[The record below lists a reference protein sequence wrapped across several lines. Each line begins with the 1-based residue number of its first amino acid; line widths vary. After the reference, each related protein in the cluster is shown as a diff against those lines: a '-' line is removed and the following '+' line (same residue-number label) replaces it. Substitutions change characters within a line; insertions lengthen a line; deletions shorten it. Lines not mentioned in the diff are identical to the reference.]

1 MIVEA
6 TSVIDANIEKCDC
19 KSGCESEGSGHLCK
33 AEVSSDGIEFQS
45 AQLEST
51 DINSILE
58 EDKKYGVFQPK
69 NGSYYTYRVLNEDEE
84 ITNKQVLKSI
94 AYSYRRI
101 SLRTNLKFRRARK
114 GEYADFKIEFRT
126 VESDPEKELKAST
139 LMYHYYPISNTS
151 NRLRGLCVI
160 NKNYY
165 WTTSGGS
172 LDMHYIDPEHYP
184 EPNSGYGGKTYDLD
198 QVYTHEVLH
207 GLGLPHS
214 KTAGNVMSPNYGIM
228 AEWLSEEDIPRIQA
242 KYGSRNISE
251 SRIKRWLK
259 WLKIASNR

>member
-1 MIVEA
+1 MGRSK
-6 TSVIDANIEKCDC
+6 SVFNK
-19 KSGCESEGSGHLCK
+19 KPESEGLGHICK
-33 AEVSSDGIEFQS
+33 AEVDEPYLSSRKSNIIEFNS
-45 AQLEST
+45 AQLNST
-51 DINSILE
+51 EINSIIE
-58 EDKKYGVFQPK
+58 EDKQYGVFQPF
-69 NGSYYTYRVLNEDEE
+69 NGEYYTYRVLNEDEE
-84 ITNKQVLKSI
+84 ITNEKVLKSI
-94 AYSYRRI
+94 EYSYRRI
-101 SLRTNLKFRRARK
+101 SLRTNLKFRRARE
-114 GEYADFKIEFRT
+114 GEYADLRIEFRT
-126 VESDPEKELKAST
+126 VDTDPEKELQSST
-139 LMYHYYPISNTS
+139 LMYHYYPISNSTH
-151 NRLRGLCVI
+151 RLRGLCVV
-160 NKNYY
+160 NKDYF
-165 WTTSGGS
+165 WTTAGGS

-228 AEWLSEEDIPRIQA
+228 AEWMSDEDIARIQA